1 MRLTLALMCLPF
13 ATLAQDVD
21 CDTAETQQDMN
32 FCAEQDWQVA
42 DAALNDIYAIAMD
55 VMTQSDAE
63 YAPEGKSE
71 EDRLRTAQRAWVA
84 YRDAACDSAGFAMRG
99 GSAEPL
105 LTYGCM
111 RELTDERT
119 AMLEMLVEGY

>member
-42 DAALNDIYAIAMD
+42 DADLNDAYGAALALMQEIDTVTEPMGD
-55 VMTQSDAE
+55 T
-63 YAPEGKSE
+63 E
-71 EDRLRTAQRAWVA
+71 EERLRTAQRAWVD
-84 YRDAACDSAGFAMRG
+84 YRDAACDVAGYAMRG

-105 LTYGCM
+105 LIYGCM
-111 RELTDERT
+111 AALTEERT
-119 AMLEMLVEGY
+119 AGLRSLVEDY